1 MIIEISSPNP
11 PVVEIG
17 PSTSPKIEV
26 TLPTPIGVN
35 ILSIPGPPGADGT
48 IVHVGPTPP
57 LDPSVNDL
65 WVDTT

>member
-1 MIIEISSPNP
+1 MIIEISSLNP
-11 PVVEIG
+11 TIEI
-17 PSTSPKIEV
+17 
-26 TLPTPIGVN
+26 TLPPTAEVN
-35 ILSIPGPPGADGT
+35 ILSLPGPPGADGT